1 MMSTGRKDK
10 SEGNSSPAGQ
20 DHQAW
25 EERDEESPL
34 KREQEERGGEQDEK
48 GDGELGGEE
57 GGQHS
62 LRLSDIQEQLEE

>member
-25 EERDEESPL
+25 EEKDEDSSL
-34 KREQEERGGEQDEK
+34 KREQEEKGGEQEE
-48 GDGELGGEE
+48 GDGELGEEE

>member
-10 SEGNSSPAGQ
+10 SEGNSSPSGQ

-25 EERDEESPL
+25 EEKDEDSSL
-34 KREQEERGGEQDEK
+34 KREQEEKGGEQEE
-48 GDGELGGEE
+48 GDGELGEEE

>member
-20 DHQAW
+20 DHHAW
-25 EERDEESPL
+25 EEKDEERCL
-34 KREQEERGGEQDEK
+34 KREQEERGGEQEG